1 MSTLGEKENFKMI
14 LSLIYSSIKTKIDI
28 FNKDRSYLNFSI
40 IKNYI
45 IFFMI
50 LVRNIEQSGL
60 FIKTVFE
67 SGTNFFKS
75 LISLIQQLDSNNQKQ
90 LLGILNNI
98 FCIIKNIKQLKII
111 KCFRIISTRIYRFSS
126 FILFFNFH

>member
-75 LISLIQQLDSNNQKQ
+75 LISLIQQLD
-90 LLGILNNI
+90 
-98 FCIIKNIKQLKII
+98 
-111 KCFRIISTRIYRFSS
+111 
-126 FILFFNFH
+126 